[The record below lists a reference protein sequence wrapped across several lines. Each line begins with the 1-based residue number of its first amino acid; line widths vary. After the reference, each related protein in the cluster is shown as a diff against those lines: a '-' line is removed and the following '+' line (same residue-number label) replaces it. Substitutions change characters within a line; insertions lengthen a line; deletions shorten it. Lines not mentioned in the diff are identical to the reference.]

1 MLNIY
6 QAKKV
11 LKEKEKESI
20 AFKVKISVIQEFKKL
35 AKQKG
40 LLQTVM
46 IENAMILLIEEMKK
60 MEDKK

>member
-11 LKEKEKESI
+11 SKEKEKESI
-20 AFKVKISVIQEFKKL
+20 TFKVKISVIQEFKKL

-40 LLQTVM
+40 LLQTIM